1 MTVIKADEIEDG
13 KGKARD
19 MGKVWDGNKK
29 AWGWRKCVWDG
40 DMGESGVGLQS
51 SEQLDLEQSKFIII
65 IITIVVVGGV
75 V

>member
-1 MTVIKADEIEDG
+1 
-13 KGKARD
+13 